1 MSYLNEIQDLY
12 LKGRQTR
19 SAQSFAKEY
28 PALSILLM
36 AQITRDSELIKQ
48 LNALDFKVVF
58 EEVRRLE
65 RDIAMTY
72 LQTERDRDI
81 FDFYQGLDLL
91 KRLSRIELTQAE
103 YEAAREA
110 LRELDTRKLADFIV
124 SLTHRSLVLSKEW
137 ERHIKDAIRFYNVA
151 QGRDRSI
158 DDHLRDFIQNKDE
171 DTAILV
177 FGGFHANGIKE
188 ILKQQGLSYVVVSPK
203 ITSTDTRHKDYYK
216 RLMSEGHYSFE
227 TPFLAARANKSPSSY
242 VMATQMG
249 DYPVERLLQA
259 IASSVGTDNDPRL
272 IERRLAA
279 FNPSQKVQSIS
290 AAIET
295 FNIRSEMRVLEEIY
309 PAQDW
314 EALEG
319 MNDRYWAKYGGE
331 FEKAKEN
338 DEQPGWFFDRLFGG
352 LPQDAPIL
360 EIASGSGR
368 ALAVL
373 REKGFTRL
381 TGTDISEEA
390 IAMAAAK
397 GFEVRRLNIKTDRL
411 DGEYSAVMAND
422 ILLYLTPRE
431 MDGVLNK
438 IRGVLKNGGRFG
450 FRWAAEELPQR
461 PFFLLKDSGADKE
474 RWTLHAPD
482 GFIQK
487 ILEIYG
493 FRVVGDPVLK
503 DEPIRGGKAFV
514 KYWYFVTEK
523 LPQSRSEAR
532 DPRNA
537 EMRVSKDELS
547 FRLVPSEFPNLAG
560 AVSELKSAIRERVEE
575 GSLPALSTGIPSGE
589 GRRKV
594 VYPGSGSDIF
604 SFLLGT
610 NATEGALITL
620 EKASAASADETR
632 EALSH
637 LEGTESFKRYLEN
650 RKDKTTFLKTP
661 VLEAVPNILPLVIA
675 ELFALGVSELEIRTI
690 AANALEIKFDWQHP
704 LDQAPKLRVLTLV
717 HSTDLERPE
726 HYEKFIASGLD
737 AVYSRGMYRGGGYTA
752 GF

>member
-1 MSYLNEIQDLY
+1 MFDNPLGIEEILGAREGLDVKYGRFERQATAVLVIVAFALFDVSRYATQAYASPSPKIIESTPAPFSIPKELGTVDEIYRGEWGAGNRERRNESVSRSPSGRYDSSPRGVPVARHDRMVVYIQDAHDSLEAQENIAKIIQHLVVTQGVKTVFEEGYEGQVPTDKFFGFIKDPTIRQKVSYFLLDKLRIGGAEYAHINRHSRLDHRLQTTDHSQTNLQNCGLSTIDHGQDWQLIGVEDLKLYSENLQCYQRSAASRKDIEEDLGELFSQITLLANQYFSKALKSWLKRKELFSGGKLPLLSYLNEIQDLY

-397 GFEVRRLNIKTDRL
+397 G
-411 DGEYSAVMAND
+411 
-422 ILLYLTPRE
+422 
-431 MDGVLNK
+431 
-438 IRGVLKNGGRFG
+438 
-450 FRWAAEELPQR
+450 
-461 PFFLLKDSGADKE
+461 
-474 RWTLHAPD
+474 
-482 GFIQK
+482 
-487 ILEIYG
+487 
-493 FRVVGDPVLK
+493 
-503 DEPIRGGKAFV
+503 
-514 KYWYFVTEK
+514 
-523 LPQSRSEAR
+523 
-532 DPRNA
+532 
-537 EMRVSKDELS
+537 
-547 FRLVPSEFPNLAG
+547 
-560 AVSELKSAIRERVEE
+560 
-575 GSLPALSTGIPSGE
+575 
-589 GRRKV
+589 
-594 VYPGSGSDIF
+594 
-604 SFLLGT
+604 
-610 NATEGALITL
+610 
-620 EKASAASADETR
+620 
-632 EALSH
+632 
-637 LEGTESFKRYLEN
+637 
-650 RKDKTTFLKTP
+650 
-661 VLEAVPNILPLVIA
+661 
-675 ELFALGVSELEIRTI
+675 I
-690 AANALEIKFDWQHP
+690 AAMQGAKKTVKSLQEYHKDIK
-704 LDQAPKLRVLTLV
+704 
-717 HSTDLERPE
+717 
-726 HYEKFIASGLD
+726 
-737 AVYSRGMYRGGGYTA
+737 
-752 GF
+752 